1 VMNATDDV
9 DTAFYIH
16 TLAIAGDGG
25 LRLLEPERI
34 VVKGQKTERIESVGS
49 RRAVH

>member
-1 VMNATDDV
+1 V

-16 TLAIAGDGG
+16 TLAIANDGG

-34 VVKGQKTERIESVGS
+34 IVKGEKPESVES
-49 RRAVH
+49 TQPERAAY